1 MHDTSIYNKV
11 CCEAYIMCLA
21 YNKSSIL
28 LLKNNMDPNFVELL
42 VIRESKHLNR
52 YIITF
57 EQKCS
62 NWYGKT
68 KKYSK
73 AQMRQPFFLSEKV
86 MRLKEEVLLNHLA
99 YKWRSRFKAGETA
112 RKEAETWSRRGCNH
126 VELRIQFTWRD
137 GQLSEFCGLTPID
150 S

>member
-1 MHDTSIYNKV
+1 
-11 CCEAYIMCLA
+11 MCLA

-62 NWYGKT
+62 N
-68 KKYSK
+68 
-73 AQMRQPFFLSEKV
+73 
-86 MRLKEEVLLNHLA
+86 
-99 YKWRSRFKAGETA
+99 
-112 RKEAETWSRRGCNH
+112 
-126 VELRIQFTWRD
+126 
-137 GQLSEFCGLTPID
+137 
-150 S
+150 